1 MADDVIAPGVQR
13 LFVGVRI
20 RSSPAVRSLLS
31 RLGGM
36 GNAVRPTRE
45 EQLHVTLK
53 FLGDTAED
61 VVDPLRDAMTDVL
74 DGSAAFDWNLRGVGA
89 FPTAARPSVAW
100 IGADDAGRFASLAER
115 IESAASRFGFQREGR
130 KYHPH
135 VTVARVKFRPP
146 QELAWLLRDSADAE
160 FGPQRAEEVVLFRSD
175 LGRGGSV
182 YTPLHV
188 VGLAAE

>member
-1 MADDVIAPGVQR
+1 MAGDVIAPGVQR

-20 RSSPAVRSLLS
+20 RSSPAVRSLLA
-31 RLGGM
+31 RLGGL

-53 FLGDTAED
+53 FLGDTADD
-61 VVDPLRDAMTDVL
+61 VISPLKEGMTESL
-74 DGSAAFDWNLRGVGA
+74 DGSAAFDWNLRGVGV
-89 FPTAARPSVAW
+89 FPTAARPSVVW
-100 IGADDAGRFASLAER
+100 IGADDAGPFASLAER
-115 IESAASRFGFQREGR
+115 IESAASQFGFPREGR

-146 QELAWLLRDSADAE
+146 KELVELLRDSAEAE
-160 FGPQRAEEVVLFRSD
+160 FGPQRAEEVVLFRSE

-188 VGLAAE
+188 VKMAAG